1 MNSRGLIVLINDT
14 TRFCIKLGG
23 SRFVFSAKNLLMDKK
38 TLVFCFPGSGGEG
51 VDGKTYALT
60 ALDI

>member
-1 MNSRGLIVLINDT
+1 MLINDT